1 MAGKFPLSYS
11 TATTYGSA
19 TPNINPYYYIHN
31 ADNTS
36 IYSEDGSAFDVYTF
50 NETLQVDSPQRSF
63 SVILIKNIGAA
74 NSDLN
79 ISEITLSDAALSSSA
94 NWSLV
99 EEVGDLST
107 STAFGA
113 SGCLTPAQYS
123 TLLTGANNGNAAGA
137 VMTSPAPILYLNIN
151 GVSGNVNKDSFG
163 TGTEKYIPV
172 FNPSDIVNASNPISC
187 SEISSV
193 VYPEYAA
200 FMIECDPTA
209 TFTVIGSDVDE
220 TLTIGATGF
229 SATIFHLNA
238 TGFSTGELAYTE
250 GNSSSVVGN
259 DFTFTALSVNQLK
272 TFNTNSIDGVFEPY
286 SANNISNS
294 PTYFHDVDN
303 SVQSSVAFTY
313 MPYGLKNPNVIPNH
327 NTSVLKVSDSSTNT
341 GGVRYSHSFGV
352 LDIASYYS
360 ISAGKI
366 PSANSNAYING
377 SEQSTK
383 FTYKVVKDTL
393 PNTDNVQGSAG
404 TITDSFIMEENQNVF
419 ITIEKNDSSYS
430 DNNYNT
436 LHNKSHLLRPDGVD
450 LSTAGELNFKPTA
463 FSIPIYYQPFYVDG
477 NSDETTTRDS
487 ISVFTGAYRPLSI
500 SSSTF
505 QKYAAVA
512 GDVNTNLSN
521 IDSNF
526 LTTSSVDSS
535 IITQRIGGIVAGTT
549 TDIKDVIDDS
559 TSVRSVLGTASDNR
573 SDAAGNYKVYK
584 QNFVKDNFILPTI
597 GNSSAVQNLN
607 TPIDL
612 RFSNLSGRQEF
623 YADDFNWTNET
634 DVVVTVANVVFEDI
648 KAIEFTNRINFVPGT
663 ITNGSGTTLNSS
675 VFNGSSDVGWSVYTG
690 NQYISG
696 SLYKDVKLN
705 LKYQSSA
712 LVVATNDF
720 PGKLSTFASI
730 EDFETGTA
738 GVVDKL
744 SRVRETTDVVLRP
757 VFLNVV
763 KGTDLYPQKA
773 ADANF
778 TSQEIRLSFHE
789 YYLPTLTILNSIT
802 HDLTSDENTSMVGGS
817 LHAPEY
823 AADFTTSSTPF
834 SVNVSINST
843 TVPITK
849 FTDINVQNNTT
860 TSGLSS
866 GATGYEEQY
875 LSIIRDKHRYY
886 RKAPVSGN
894 AQLLYENYLD
904 YRKAHL
910 SVTADNVSG
919 IRARPEKKGRFDGSS
934 RKEIASTSTNIHFT
948 EPAALNSAKGVYECF
963 MPLNFRNQSTRNLQ
977 LIDVSLDNEIGDA
990 TNLTNGFA
998 DPRFVKGVGTYSIDS
1013 NGALQVYA
1021 GEKFDTALR
1030 KTSVVSDCFPNNV
1043 QIRQVNAD
1051 DTDATYLDLVTGNT
1065 TGLKVGM
1072 TVILPSDDLD
1082 FVPRNATITELTTTT
1097 RIKLSS
1103 AATASGNV
1111 YMGFTY
1117 TQPDYAIWNIVKG
1130 SRLPSASGNT
1140 AYPNIV
1146 KFQKNN
1152 ALDRDVI
1159 MNSSSSAPAGTTVLV
1174 GNNTSGIF
1182 PCILAGSVAGAD
1194 GLSAAVD
1201 ATGYMVSYETQGRQH
1216 LQDIIGSYVIGAA
1229 FLPGTKILS
1238 IGVGGANNITISH
1251 GTIATLAPTD
1261 VFKIIHPDAYT
1272 TASDLL
1278 GDTLGPNT
1286 GHTSTKI
1293 INSDL
1298 GNLPFGRSLYKNY
1311 YDDTVKTISADA
1323 PHIYFAAKRTAV
1335 EDNDTDNVSFSNIV
1349 RFKYMVLDVLEFYN
1363 NHYQQFTNAGIGQP
1377 HYPEVSHAG
1386 TMSVYEDVYFVEA
1399 NLVNAQPDLQ
1409 VSDIE
1414 GDLHD
1419 NFSVINFGT
1428 LSTG

>member
-50 NETLQVDSPQRSF
+50 NETINDDSPQRSF

-79 ISEITLSDAALSSSA
+79 ISEITLSAEALSSAA

-99 EEVGDLST
+99 EEVDDLST
-107 STAFGA
+107 SSAFGVN
-113 SGCLTPAQYS
+113 GCLTPSEYS
-123 TLLTGANNGNAAGA
+123 TLLTGANNGNAAGV
-137 VMTSPAPILYLNIN
+137 VMSSPAPILYLNIN

-172 FNPSDIVNASNPISC
+172 FNPSDIVNASNSISC

-209 TFTVIGSDVDE
+209 TFTVIGSDVPE

-250 GNSSSVVGN
+250 GNSSSVSGDN
-259 DFTFTALSVNQLK
+259 FTFTALSVNQIK

-286 SANNISNS
+286 SENNIINP
-294 PTYFHDVDN
+294 PTYLHDPSN

-313 MPYGLKNPNVIPNH
+313 MPYGLKNPTVIPNH

-341 GGVRYSHSFGV
+341 GGVRYSHSFGI
-352 LDIASYYS
+352 LDVDSYYS
-360 ISAGKI
+360 VSAGKI
-366 PSANSNAYING
+366 PSSNTNAYING
-377 SEQSTK
+377 SEQSTR

-393 PNTDNVQGSAG
+393 PNIENVQGSAG
-404 TITDSFIMEENQNVF
+404 TITAPFIMEENQNVF
-419 ITIEKNDSSYS
+419 ITIEKNDITYS
-430 DNNYNT
+430 DNNYNA
-436 LHNKSHLLRPDGVD
+436 LHDKSHLLRPDGVD

-463 FSIPIYYQPFYVDG
+463 FNIPIYYQPFYVDG

-505 QKYAAVA
+505 QKYAAVS
-512 GDVNTNLSN
+512 GDVNTNLSDL
-521 IDSNF
+521 DSNF

-535 IITQRIGGIVAGTT
+535 IITQRIGGIVSGTT

-559 TSVRSVLGTASDNR
+559 TNVRSVLGTATDNR
-573 SDAAGNYKVYK
+573 NDAEGNYKVYK
-584 QNFVKDNFILPTI
+584 QNFVKDNFILPAI
-597 GNSSAVQNLN
+597 GNNSAEQNLN

-623 YADDFNWTNET
+623 YANDFNWTSAT
-634 DVVVTVANVVFEDI
+634 DVVISVAAGVVFEDI
-648 KAIEFTNRINFVPGT
+648 KAIEFSNRTNFVPGSV
-663 ITNGSGTTLNSS
+663 TNGAGTILNSA
-675 VFNGSSDVGWSVYTG
+675 VFNGSSDVGWSVYIG
-690 NQYISG
+690 NQYISD

-712 LVVATNDF
+712 LEALSNGF
-720 PGKLSTFASI
+720 PGKLDKLANI
-730 EDFETGTA
+730 EDFQTGTA

-744 SRVRETTDVVLRP
+744 SRVRETTDVILRP

-763 KGTDLYPQKA
+763 KGTDLYPQQK

-789 YYLPTLTILNSIT
+789 YYLPTLTILNSIS
-802 HDLTSDENTSMVGGS
+802 HDLTPAANTSIVGGTI
-817 LHAPEY
+817 HASQY
-823 AADFTTSSTPF
+823 AADFTTSTSPF
-834 SVNVSINST
+834 SVNVSINTT
-843 TVPITK
+843 TVPLTK
-849 FTDINVQNNTT
+849 FTDITVQNNTT
-860 TSGLSS
+860 TSGLSA

-886 RKAPVSGN
+886 RKAPVSGS

-910 SVTADNVSG
+910 SVTTDNVSG
-919 IRARPEKKGRFDGSS
+919 IRAKPEKKGRFDDSS
-934 RKEIASTSTNIHFT
+934 RKEIASTSTSYHFT
-948 EPAALNSAKGVYECF
+948 EPAQLNSAKGVYECF
-963 MPLNFRNQSTRNLQ
+963 IPINFKNESTRNLQ

-998 DPRFVKGVGTYSIDS
+998 DPRFVKGVGTYSI
-1013 NGALQVYA
+1013 NNTGNLQVYA
-1021 GEKFDTALR
+1021 GEKFDTSLR
-1030 KTSVVSDCFPNNV
+1030 NTSVVGDCFPNNV

-1051 DTDATYLDLVTGNT
+1051 DTDATYLDLVSGNT
-1065 TGLKVGM
+1065 TGLKIGM
-1072 TVILPSDDLD
+1072 TVILPADDLD
-1082 FVPRNATITELTTTT
+1082 YVPRNATITELTSAT
-1097 RIKLSS
+1097 RIKLSL
-1103 AATASGNV
+1103 AATASGDV

-1130 SRLPSASGNT
+1130 SRLPTVQGN
-1140 AYPNIV
+1140 ALYPDIV

-1159 MNSSSSAPAGTTVLV
+1159 MNSASSAPVGTTILV

-1182 PCILAGSVAGAD
+1182 PCILAGSVADAD
-1194 GLSAAVD
+1194 GKNAAVD
-1201 ATGYMVSYETQGRQH
+1201 STGYIATYETQGRQH
-1216 LQDIIGSYVIGAA
+1216 LQDIIGSYVIGDA

-1238 IGVGGANNITISH
+1238 IGVGAANNITISH

-1278 GDTLGPNT
+1278 GDTLGSDT
-1286 GHTSTKI
+1286 GHSSTKI

-1311 YDDTVKTISADA
+1311 VDDANKTLADT

-1335 EDNDTDNVSFSNIV
+1335 EDNDTDDVSFSNIV

-1377 HYPEVSHAG
+1377 HYPEVSYAG

-1399 NLVNAQPDLQ
+1399 NLINAQPDLQ